1 MDTVG
6 ATPAL
11 VPPKDECPPMY
22 HPRNP
27 RASPLFQL
35 FETNYETV
43 KAVWEERFERQ
54 YGFWQGRWD
63 RAVAAYLDCGLF
75 ESGFAIV
82 RCPVCKA
89 QYHVAFSCRCR
100 GLCPSCSA
108 KRAAI
113 FSELLQHQI
122 LADMPH
128 AQWVFSIPKMLRPYF
143 LYRRELLGDL
153 ARLAYETVR
162 EMMATA
168 IEEPDARPGM
178 IAVIQMFGSSLKR
191 CVSSRARRITA
202 TTLSWSPRRCSPIS
216 PTGRESRW
224 KS

>member
-1 MDTVG
+1 METHG

-11 VPPKDECPPMY
+11 GPPSDGCPPMY
-22 HPRNP
+22 RPRDP

-35 FETNYETV
+35 FETHYETV
-43 KAVWEERFERQ
+43 KSVWEERFESQ

-89 QYHVAFSCRCR
+89 EFHVAFSCRCR

-113 FSELLQHQI
+113 FSELLEHRI
-122 LADMPH
+122 LADVPH
-128 AQWVFSIPKMLRPYF
+128 AQWVFSIRLTTNDSINVKTSTASSSETEPLSKPSD
-143 LYRRELLGDL
+143 RR
-153 ARLAYETVR
+153 
-162 EMMATA
+162 
-168 IEEPDARPGM
+168 
-178 IAVIQMFGSSLKR
+178 
-191 CVSSRARRITA
+191 RRN
-202 TTLSWSPRRCSPIS
+202 
-216 PTGRESRW
+216 G
-224 KS
+224 